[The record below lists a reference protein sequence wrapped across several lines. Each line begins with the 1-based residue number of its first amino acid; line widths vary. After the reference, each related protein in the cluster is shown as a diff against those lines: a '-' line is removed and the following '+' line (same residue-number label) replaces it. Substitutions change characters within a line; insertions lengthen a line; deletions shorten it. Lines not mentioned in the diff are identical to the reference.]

1 MQEKRF
7 LHPGLSPH
15 LWERQ
20 TGWKRSCGGE
30 HSTPPALPSLGHSSV
45 GAGGA
50 GYRRLGFRGQTQ
62 GEEHSWLRRRAQR
75 N

>member
-7 LHPGLSPH
+7 LHPGASPH

-30 HSTPPALPSLGHSSV
+30 HSTPLHSPVWDIPLSV
-45 GAGGA
+45 
-50 GYRRLGFRGQTQ
+50 Q
-62 GEEHSWLRRRAQR
+62 GEPGTED
-75 N
+75 